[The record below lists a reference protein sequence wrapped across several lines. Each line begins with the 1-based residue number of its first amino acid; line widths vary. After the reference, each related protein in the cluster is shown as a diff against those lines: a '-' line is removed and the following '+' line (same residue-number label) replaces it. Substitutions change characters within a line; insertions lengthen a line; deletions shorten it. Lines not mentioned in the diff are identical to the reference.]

1 MENKI
6 SNARKELQPRF
17 GTLVCFKTEIL
28 ADVKQVQATIYITGP
43 DGDEILST
51 GYSHFESVSD
61 IPSKDK
67 EAMVDA
73 IKNYD
78 PSLIK

>member
-6 SNARKELQPRF
+6 SHARKVLQPKF

-28 ADVKQVQATIYITGP
+28 EDVKQVQATIYITSP
-43 DGDEILST
+43 DGDNILST
-51 GYSHFESVSD
+51 GYSHFASVSD
-61 IPSKDK
+61 IPSTAK
-67 EAMVDA
+67 EAIIDA
-73 IKNYD
+73 IMNYD